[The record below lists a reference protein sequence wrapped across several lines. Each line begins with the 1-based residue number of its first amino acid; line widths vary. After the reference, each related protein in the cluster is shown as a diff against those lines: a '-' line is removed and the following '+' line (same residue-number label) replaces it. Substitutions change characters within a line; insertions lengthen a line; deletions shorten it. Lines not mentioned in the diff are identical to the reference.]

1 MIVDGYLD
9 DFERDYWRNW
19 SWVNTHFRILRRGI
33 AKRIGELTMSNQF
46 GIHNDGRALT
56 HLWYDSV

>member
-33 AKRIGELTMSNQF
+33 AKRMGELTMSNQF
-46 GIHNDGRALT
+46 GIHNDEEL
-56 HLWYDSV
+56 